1 MEVKLKHYTPLGV
14 AVEAGLI
21 CTANLEKVNEIDH
34 IAFIKRLIDKGHTSV
49 LEHIVYTFHIT
60 GITRGLLL
68 ELERHRNISMSVE
81 STRWALKKAT
91 MNNNGYLPI
100 SLGDWV
106 KTLVGSPIGMTCGLP
121 PEDVSQDQG
130 VAFIDAYKA
139 SRVLEDAILKM
150 INAGVPNDKIKP
162 FLQEGLKTNL
172 YLTTNARELRHIIT
186 LRSQPDVYPEFREL
200 VKKLKM
206 ATPSCHWFMYPIAGE
221 EEEWGKA
228 DA

>member
-1 MEVKLKHYTPLGV
+1 MEVKLKHCTPLEV
-14 AVEAGLI
+14 AVAAGLI
-21 CTANLEKVNEIDH
+21 CTANLGKVNETDH
-34 IAFIKRLIDKGHTSV
+34 TAFLKRLIDKGHTSV

-81 STRWALKKAT
+81 STRWALKKILKG
-91 MNNNGYLPI
+91 NGLALPI
-100 SLGDWV
+100 DLEA
-106 KTLVGSPIGMTCGLP
+106 MAFNGLADVLT
-121 PEDVSQDQG
+121 PEQIK
-130 VAFIDAYKA
+130 AFANAYEA
-139 SRVLEDAILKM
+139 SCCLEDSIIAL
-150 INAGVPNDKIKP
+150 INSGAPNDRIKP

-206 ATPSCHWFMYPIAGE
+206 ATPSFHWFMYPIAGE
-221 EEEWGKA
+221 EEE
-228 DA
+228 